1 MMIEKKT
8 QLPQLLMTYTRP
20 DGYNGD
26 TIEALMYYDHNTD
39 RLYESTKWGSVDF
52 FGNSFP
58 DFGSAIAKLRQSMAD
73 RPNYFGNVTALKD
86 GIVVINN
93 RR

>member
-1 MMIEKKT
+1 MISGKE
-8 QLPQLLMTYTRP
+8 LLMIYTRP
-20 DGYNGD
+20 DGYSGD
-26 TIEALMYYDHNTD
+26 TATAVMYYDRNSG
-39 RLYESTKWGSVDF
+39 RLYESTQYGLIDF
-52 FGNSFP
+52 YGNSFP

-93 RR
+93 RRKR